1 MLLAHKGV
9 QSGGIR
15 IELMGTNNTFPIG
28 LEAYF
33 TGRNS
38 AGNISKVKS
47 RWLEKLK
54 KNKF

>member
-15 IELMGTNNTFPIG
+15 TELMGPNNTFPIG

-38 AGNISKVKS
+38 AGNISKVK
-47 RWLEKLK
+47 RPWLEEP
-54 KNKF
+54 KNEF